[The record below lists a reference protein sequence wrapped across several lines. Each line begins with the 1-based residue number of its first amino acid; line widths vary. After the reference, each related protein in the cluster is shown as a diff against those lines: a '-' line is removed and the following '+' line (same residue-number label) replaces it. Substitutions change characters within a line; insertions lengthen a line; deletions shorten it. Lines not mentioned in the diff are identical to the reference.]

1 MSLLADYE
9 IVLNL
14 PWSVCFSSFFF
25 FVFLGSNRG
34 TEYRKV
40 QVAILAFFWG
50 GGGVSV
56 YVWKEDL
63 VLRLLYLTS

>member
-1 MSLLADYE
+1 MSLLANYE

-14 PWSVCFSSFFF
+14 PWSVCFSSFFY

-34 TEYRKV
+34 TEYRNV
-40 QVAILAFFWG
+40 HVAILVFF
-50 GGGVSV
+50 GGVSV
-56 YVWKEDL
+56 YIWKEDL